1 MNEILSIR
9 NDQRRRKA
17 ENKSENRSLCLHLF
31 KSNYRIWR
39 FFFFNRWHKS
49 GTISRLNI
57 SSRFPLFIQLII
69 KEQKSMSNWSNHWFE
84 KRFLSN
90 YSNQRMP
97 TVRCIGRA
105 TLPYRSET
113 SRIRKS
119 KQKIIVSK
127 NKKIL
132 PQDKKNLQPCH
143 ACRHRIYK
151 QGRLEIIWAHLCIRI
166 EYAQK
171 SLSTFSSCP
180 GALKNIRRDK
190 WNEQMAKRPRE
201 TPIYVVEQG
210 QQQLD
215 KDVFNG
221 TDVVIN
227 EDLFFYRSPNDFLFL
242 FFLFFVFLQSQY

>member
-1 MNEILSIR
+1 MRFFRFGTIREEEKRRTSQKIVHSVCICLSQTI
-9 NDQRRRKA
+9 
-17 ENKSENRSLCLHLF
+17 EF
-31 KSNYRIWR
+31 GV

-127 NKKIL
+127 NKKNSSTG
-132 PQDKKNLQPCH
+132 QKK
-143 ACRHRIYK
+143 
-151 QGRLEIIWAHLCIRI
+151 
-166 EYAQK
+166 
-171 SLSTFSSCP
+171 SSTLSCLSS
-180 GALKNIRRDK
+180 
-190 WNEQMAKRPRE
+190 
-201 TPIYVVEQG
+201 
-210 QQQLD
+210 
-215 KDVFNG
+215 
-221 TDVVIN
+221 
-227 EDLFFYRSPNDFLFL
+227 
-242 FFLFFVFLQSQY
+242 